1 MAEWVCAD
9 DPLPPDTRRQLAIH
23 LLDTVGAW
31 IAGTATEEHA
41 MLTRLFHGEPLDRVA
56 LGVATTRL
64 TEIDDI
70 HMASCTTPG
79 SVVVPC
85 ALAIAARKPPDAYSF
100 ARALH
105 AGYEVITRFGV
116 AVAGPDIVYRGFW
129 PTLLAAPLGAAA
141 VTASLLGLDAGK
153 TAEALAI
160 ALTLTSASAGG
171 HRGRP
176 ARWLLLGLAAR
187 NGCAAA
193 LAAAEG
199 FECDRTL
206 LDGDWMVRTHG
217 VPCDSAALVAAAH
230 NATGELS
237 LKPYCAAKQCIAAI
251 DAFRKLLGQGIAPDE
266 IDRVRVAVPPAY
278 AGMIGHRN
286 AAQGRLG
293 RITSVAY
300 HLALAV
306 YLPDALYDVA
316 RPDLAPDPRIADFMD
331 RVETVADESLAQHYP
346 RRWPARVEAVLK
358 DGRTASKL
366 VIDAR
371 GDPANIS
378 DFSAEAKFHR
388 LANAE
393 AIAEACLAATEH
405 DAALAALSRY
415 HPP

>member
-9 DPLPPDTRRQLAIH
+9 GPLPPDTRRLLAIH

-41 MLTRLFHGEPLDRVA
+41 MLAHLFGDEPLDRAA

-85 ALAIAARKPPDAYSF
+85 ALAMAARRPPDAHSF
-100 ARALH
+100 ARALR
-105 AGYEVITRFGV
+105 AGYEVITRFGI

-141 VTASLLGLDAGK
+141 VTARLLDLDTGR
-153 TAEALAI
+153 TADALAM
-160 ALTLTSASAGG
+160 ALTLTSGSAGG

-176 ARWLLLGLAAR
+176 ARWLLLGLTAR

-206 LDGDWMVRTHG
+206 LDGDWMARTHG
-217 VPCDSAALVAAAH
+217 VPCDSAPLVAAAH
-230 NATGELS
+230 NAAGELS

-251 DAFRKLLGQGIAPDE
+251 DAFRELLGQGIAPDE
-266 IDRVRVAVPPAY
+266 ISRVRVAVPPAY
-278 AGMIGHRN
+278 AAMIGHRN

-293 RITSVAY
+293 RITSAAY
-300 HLALAV
+300 HLALAA
-306 YLPDALYDVA
+306 YFHDALYDVA
-316 RPDLAPDPRIADFMD
+316 RPDHASDPRIAAFMD
-331 RVETVADESLAQHYP
+331 RVETAADESLAQHYP
-346 RRWPARVEAVLK
+346 RRWPARVEAMLK

-366 VIDAR
+366 VVDTT
-371 GDPANIS
+371 GDPGYVS
-378 DFSAEAKFHR
+378 DFSPEEKFHR
-388 LANAE
+388 LADAG
-393 AIAEACLAATEH
+393 AIAETCLAATEH
-405 DAALAALSRY
+405 DSALAALSRY